1 MTDAPEY
8 LRAGEIARL
17 SGVSVR
23 TVRRWIA
30 EGTLPSVK
38 VRGVRLVSRKGFERV
53 LLPAP
58 PDWAAPEGE
67 IEQEKA
73 FRNIG
78 KAHGENTS
86 IFCMVGY
93 PNVTVWHSMSLCDQG
108 TRWRGHHERE

>member
-86 IFCMVGY
+86 ILYGWIPECHRLALH
-93 PNVTVWHSMSLCDQG
+93 VTLRSRHPMEG
-108 TRWRGHHERE
+108 AP